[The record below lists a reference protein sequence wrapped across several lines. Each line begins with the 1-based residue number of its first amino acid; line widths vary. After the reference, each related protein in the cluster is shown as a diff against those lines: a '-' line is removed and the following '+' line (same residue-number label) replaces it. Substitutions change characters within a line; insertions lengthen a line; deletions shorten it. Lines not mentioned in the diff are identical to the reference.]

1 MFLVSSFEFQVTNCE
16 ARNMEIFTKRN
27 AGSWRAE
34 LASFSR
40 LKLETRNSKLET
52 RNSKLSLPH
61 HGGVFGLDFV
71 EDSYFTGLTVGIFVD
86 A

>member
-1 MFLVSSFEFQVTNCE
+1 
-16 ARNMEIFTKRN
+16 MEIFAKPN

-40 LKLETRNSKLET
+40 LKLETRNSKL
-52 RNSKLSLPH
+52 SLSH
-61 HGGVFGLDFV
+61 HRGVFGLDFV
-71 EDSYFTGLTVGIFVD
+71 EDSYFAGLAVRIFIH

>member
-1 MFLVSSFEFQVTNCE
+1 
-16 ARNMEIFTKRN
+16 MEIFAKPN

-40 LKLETRNSKLET
+40 LKLETL
-52 RNSKLSLPH
+52 NSKLSLPH
-61 HGGVFGLDFV
+61 HGGVFGLDFI
-71 EDSYFTGLTVGIFVD
+71 EYSYFTGLTVGIFVD